1 MLQTSQVN
9 YSVINHNSRGAIH
22 CKDEAAQKVR
32 DIFEKFEPGLSQPD
46 VLQPIYS
53 NLKTDLS
60 LVAVASSENA
70 LHALETAVDSAMCAL
85 QNIQSEVSQNER
97 APVDA
102 SMAARIQSFV
112 VNMLAMILEVLNAIT
127 EFTELKSAKLER
139 LQNEAQSLH
148 NLLQQQIG
156 QALSQRV
163 ENLKSRENALYLSS
177 KDARAASEK

>member
-9 YSVINHNSRGAIH
+9 YSVINHNSSGAIHWIH
-22 CKDEAAQKVR
+22 CKDEA
-32 DIFEKFEPGLSQPD
+32 GLSQPD

-53 NLKTDLS
+53 NLKNDLS

-70 LHALETAVDSAMCAL
+70 LHALENAVDSAMCAL

-112 VNMLAMILEVLNAIT
+112 VNM
-127 EFTELKSAKLER
+127 
-139 LQNEAQSLH
+139 
-148 NLLQQQIG
+148 
-156 QALSQRV
+156 
-163 ENLKSRENALYLSS
+163 
-177 KDARAASEK
+177 

>member
-9 YSVINHNSRGAIH
+9 YSVINHNISGAIHWIH

-53 NLKTDLS
+53 NLKNDLS

-70 LHALETAVDSAMCAL
+70 LNAL
-85 QNIQSEVSQNER
+85 
-97 APVDA
+97 
-102 SMAARIQSFV
+102 
-112 VNMLAMILEVLNAIT
+112 T

-163 ENLKSRENALYLSS
+163 ENLKSRENA
-177 KDARAASEK
+177 

>member
-9 YSVINHNSRGAIH
+9 YSVINHNSSGAIHWIH

-53 NLKTDLS
+53 NLKNDLS

-70 LHALETAVDSAMCAL
+70 LHALESAVCAL

-156 QALSQRV
+156 QAL
-163 ENLKSRENALYLSS
+163 
-177 KDARAASEK
+177 

>member
-9 YSVINHNSRGAIH
+9 YSVINHNSSGAIH
-22 CKDEAAQKVR
+22 WIDCKDEAVQKVR

-53 NLKTDLS
+53 NLKNDLS

-70 LHALETAVDSAMCAL
+70 LDSAMCAL

-112 VNMLAMILEVLNAIT
+112 VNMLAMILEVLN
-127 EFTELKSAKLER
+127 
-139 LQNEAQSLH
+139 
-148 NLLQQQIG
+148 
-156 QALSQRV
+156 
-163 ENLKSRENALYLSS
+163 
-177 KDARAASEK
+177 